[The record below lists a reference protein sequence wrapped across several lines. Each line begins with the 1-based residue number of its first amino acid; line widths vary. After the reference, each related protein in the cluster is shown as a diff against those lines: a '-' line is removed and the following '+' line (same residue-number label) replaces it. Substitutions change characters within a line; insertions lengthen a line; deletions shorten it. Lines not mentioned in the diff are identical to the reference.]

1 MLREQVS
8 KQTELGK
15 AAKQI
20 MDQGGLVSDEIMVG
34 MIKQELEKNAECKHG

>member
-1 MLREQVS
+1 MREQVA
-8 KQTELGK
+8 KQTELGR

-34 MIKQELEKNAECKHG
+34 MIRQELDKNAECKNG